1 MSRQPHAKVSKRAV
15 YALRISALALIVAAW
30 FYATEIG
37 DVSALLVPKLS
48 SVAVE
53 LWELLQKGSF
63 WYALV
68 FTLFEIIVSAAA
80 AALLGLLIGFWIA
93 RTKARRQTFEP
104 LFGWAYMVPFV
115 LFYPMFVLVF
125 GIGPISKIAFA
136 GIGAVFP
143 IVYLSTRGFS
153 AVNTQYLTMARA
165 FGANKRQIDWQ
176 IKLPGSLP
184 VIRSA
189 LRIGLAMS
197 FIYVILGE
205 MLGSAKGLGYNL
217 AQVSQTLRIPESYA
231 LTILILILAAFFQL
245 FLNRV
250 VGGVKE
256 DSEH

>member
-1 MSRQPHAKVSKRAV
+1 MTRHMHTTVSRRAV
-15 YALRISALALIVAAW
+15 YALRLSALGLIVAAW
-30 FYATEIG
+30 FYATEVSN
-37 DVSALLVPKLS
+37 VSALLVPKMS
-48 SVAVE
+48 AVLIE
-53 LWELLQKGSF
+53 FWDLLQQGSF

-68 FTLFEIIVSAAA
+68 FTLFEIFVSAGV

-93 RTKARRQTFEP
+93 RTKARRKIFEP
-104 LFGWAYMVPFV
+104 MFGWAYMVPFV

-125 GIGPISKIAFA
+125 GIGPVSKIAFA

-143 IVYLSTRGFS
+143 IVYLSARGFS
-153 AVNTQYLTMARA
+153 AVNDQYLTMARA
-165 FGANKRQIDWQ
+165 YGANKRQIDWQ
-176 IKLPGSLP
+176 IKLPAALP

-250 VGGVKE
+250 VGGDKE
-256 DSEH
+256 NSKH